1 MPVSQLQHINI
12 RCADVEASRHFYV
25 ALLGFPAEGP
35 RPPFA
40 SQGYWLYLGSEP
52 VVHLVQKRADEVRL
66 GPGTGELDHVAFE
79 GRDLAGMRQALAA
92 PGHRISRGDRAAR
105 RGHPDFRG
113 RSGRDHP
120 GTEFR
125 ARFRP

>member
-25 ALLGFPAEGP
+25 ALLGLRDGP

-52 VVHLVQKRADEVRL
+52 VVHLVQKRADEARL

-79 GRDLAGMRQALAA
+79 GRDLTGMRQALAA
-92 PGHRISRGDRAAR
+92 QGIPFREAIVPRDGVTQLFVADPDGITLELNFAPGG
-105 RGHPDFRG
+105 
-113 RSGRDHP
+113 
-120 GTEFR
+120 
-125 ARFRP
+125 